1 MRVLVP
7 SLRVLVVAGLATS
20 AMTGVAAAADDTV
33 VAVGSRYADGSP
45 LVGMTLCAGEGCL
58 AADRTGTTNMDTAG
72 NGMITVPVGTVV
84 EFGSPELYRGGNRTA
99 GSSYHR
105 IVATAPAGDR
115 RIFTFPAALT
125 PGVEPAAGPE
135 ERRLLDLIHAA
146 RRTAGVQRLEDRA
159 ALAIAADEQATW
171 LARGGT
177 VGPTGE
183 HGSSAFTRVTF
194 AGVTPR
200 DAQNVTAVDAGSADA
215 AFAKLMGDP
224 ATRATLLD
232 SLWAAA
238 GVGAVR
244 GRWDVTLVSSFLGC
258 AYGCPMTPFDPQASA
273 FALTAPVAPVPTPA
287 PTPGAT
293 TAPGARPACRV
304 RFRSAP
310 KAVRVSRHRVRVSLA
325 IRPCPGVRTRV
336 GLRSGTSVRTSGVR
350 RAYTLTTRRSTVRL
364 RLIAGGRTVD
374 ARTLRVRSR

>member
-1 MRVLVP
+1 MRVLLP
-7 SLRVLVVAGLATS
+7 SLRVLAVAGLATS

-33 VAVGSRYADGSP
+33 VTVGSRYADGSP
-45 LVGMTLCAGEGCL
+45 LVGLTLCAGEGCL
-58 AADRTGTTNMDTAG
+58 AADRTGTTNMDTEG
-72 NGMITVPVGTVV
+72 NGIITVPVGTVV
-84 EFGSPELYRGGNRTA
+84 EFGSPELYRGGNRTN

-115 RIFTFPAALT
+115 RLFTFPTALT

-135 ERRLLDLIHAA
+135 ERRLLDLIQAA

-200 DAQNVTAVDAGSADA
+200 DAQNVTVVDAGSADA

-224 ATRATLLD
+224 AIRATLLD

-238 GVGAVR
+238 GVGAVQ

-258 AYGCPMTPFDPQASA
+258 AYGCPTTPFDPRASA
-273 FALTAPVAPVPTPA
+273 FAAPVPAPGPGPA
-287 PTPGAT
+287 PAPGTTPTPGAPP
-293 TAPGARPACRV
+293 AACRV
-304 RFRSAP
+304 RFRSSP
-310 KAVRVSRHRVRVSLA
+310 KAVRLTRRRVRVSMS

-336 GLRSGTSVRTSGVR
+336 SFRAGRTVRRSGVR
-350 RAYTLTTRRSTVRL
+350 RSYTFTTRRKTVRL